1 MKTQN
6 RWLRA
11 LRAAFPHTVPIM
23 TLIVLGMAYGVLM
36 ATHGYNAFWSTPC
49 SVVIYA
55 GSMQYALIPLLTS
68 VFAPVQAFC
77 LALMVNARHLFYGV
91 SMLQKYKGLGW
102 VRPFAIFAM
111 TDETF
116 SVACANDPPEGVEPK
131 LFYFWISL
139 LDLCYWTSGTLLG
152 GLAGSILPFDTT
164 GLDFSMTALFVVLLL
179 EQLLKG
185 KTQCIS
191 GLIGLGCTA
200 LSLLVFGAEDL
211 VLPAMVL
218 ILAAILAGRRKLCT

>member
-1 MKTQN
+1 MNQEIVKKAFVKT
-6 RWLRA
+6 LPVLA
-11 LRAAFPHTVPIM
+11 GYV
-23 TLIVLGMAYGVLM
+23 VLGTGFGILLRNAGYGVLW
-36 ATHGYNAFWSTPC
+36 AFAMSAF
-49 SVVIYA
+49 IYA
-55 GSMQYALIPLLTS
+55 GSMQYVGVSLLAGGAS
-68 VFAPVQAFC
+68 V
-77 LALMVNARHLFYGV
+77 LTTILTTIMVNARHLFYGV

-191 GLIGLGCTA
+191 GLMGLGCTA